1 MRDKLINFANIIME
15 LNFDLYDEYIKRY
28 TDDNGL
34 SPRLTLIYESLTDE
48 IHIHYKATLEQFG
61 HNIDVVVY
69 DSSVDNIDEEETVET
84 IKTKIQANLLEI
96 KNNLYL

>member
-1 MRDKLINFANIIME
+1 ME

-48 IHIHYKATLEQFG
+48 IHIYYNVSLEQFG
-61 HNIDVVVY
+61 HNTNIMVY
-69 DSSVDNIDEEETVET
+69 DSSIDNLDEEETVET

>member
-1 MRDKLINFANIIME
+1 MRDKLINFANIIMD
-15 LNFDLYDEYIKRY
+15 LNCDLYDEYIKKY
-28 TDDNGL
+28 TIDNGL
-34 SPRLTLIYESLTDE
+34 SPTLTLSYEPVIDVLYINYNMS
-48 IHIHYKATLEQFG
+48 LEQFG

-69 DSSVDNIDEEETVET
+69 DSSVDNIDEEETTET